1 MDFAIIKRSIPD
13 QETTLPTYLTFCSL
27 VPECET
33 VASLDPFWKMFCRG
47 EGNWVLPN
55 FLHIIMIL
63 TIIRVNSS

>member
-27 VPECET
+27 FPECET
-33 VASLDPFWKMFCRG
+33 GASLDPFWKILCRG

-55 FLHIIMIL
+55 
-63 TIIRVNSS
+63 SSAHNNDFDDNESQ